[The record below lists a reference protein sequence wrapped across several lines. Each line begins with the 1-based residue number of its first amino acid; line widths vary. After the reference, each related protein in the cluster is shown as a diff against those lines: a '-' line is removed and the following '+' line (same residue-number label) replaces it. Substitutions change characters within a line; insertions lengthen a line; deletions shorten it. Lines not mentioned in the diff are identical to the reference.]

1 MFLLKNEDIKLIGV
15 QSFTDATILFF
26 WIKQMKFYL
35 KPKFTWPFLWNSLN
49 SRKKSPSKCCQNIIK
64 NLDCGLSTTAFTC
77 TWPLLWLLL
86 YVHDSFFP
94 LRPLSLSSH
103 SSGCGLFMESHHSYF
118 LVCRLT
124 RQKWKSNQTIK
135 SLEELL
141 HPSKISKHWSKD
153 LKKKKEKKHTHNWWE
168 N

>member
-1 MFLLKNEDIKLIGV
+1 M
-15 QSFTDATILFF
+15 
-26 WIKQMKFYL
+26 
-35 KPKFTWPFLWNSLN
+35 
-49 SRKKSPSKCCQNIIK
+49 
-64 NLDCGLSTTAFTC
+64 AF
-77 TWPLLWLLL
+77 PQLLL
-86 YVHDSFFP
+86 RVHDHYCDSFYMFMTPFSP

-153 LKKKKEKKHTHNWWE
+153 LKKRKKKTHTQLMRKLRKLHVKAYLLQNCLSIFSSHLLVPQSI
-168 N
+168 NSLLVLGIHFGQLVGMK